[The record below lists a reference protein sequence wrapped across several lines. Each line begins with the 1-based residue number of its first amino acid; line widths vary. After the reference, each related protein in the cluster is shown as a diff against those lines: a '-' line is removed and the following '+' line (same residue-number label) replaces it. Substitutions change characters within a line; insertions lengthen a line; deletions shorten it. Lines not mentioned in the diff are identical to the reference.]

1 MKYRIITQTSEKE
14 DFEAVIFTE
23 DFDTPLEDFKFLQS
37 DEIKET
43 IVECDLPSGFPTEYQ
58 LIRE

>member
-1 MKYRIITQTSEKE
+1 MKYRIITQTSESGT
-14 DFEAVIFTE
+14 FEAVMFTE
-23 DFDTPLEDFKFLQS
+23 DFGSPLEDFKFPQS